1 MNSAVGIYKL
11 IILYSNARA
20 RYYYIELCHHESSN
34 I

>member
-11 IILYSNARA
+11 IILYPNARA
-20 RYYYIELCHHESSN
+20 RYYIELCHHESSN

>member
-11 IILYSNARA
+11 IISKRA